1 MRSMT
6 VEQLAELA
14 REVEIKDPID
24 WGLLTISEEDAYKLM
39 ASNVLEQFSSLND
52 DDRMIIAMSTI
63 TKLLVENF
71 VLNLKI
77 EGRV

>member
-24 WGLLTISEEDAYKLM
+24 WGLLTISEEDAYKCLR
-39 ASNVLEQFSSLND
+39 AV
-52 DDRMIIAMSTI
+52 
-63 TKLLVENF
+63 F
-71 VLNLKI
+71 VT
-77 EGRV
+77 E